1 MVGYIYLNLGTFQ
14 KPIQIIEDE
23 SQRMEAEMKRQLVF
37 LHWLQ
42 TKKKKFWS
50 KYWISSLM
58 GTAVL
63 QIVFNFST
71 QLSTGRIVQTGF
83 WHKSTDQ
90 ILVVNSFFYFLFFL
104 F

>member
-1 MVGYIYLNLGTFQ
+1 MVGYIYLNLGGTFQ

-23 SQRMEAEMKRQLVF
+23 SQRMEAEVKRQLVF

-58 GTAVL
+58 GTAV
-63 QIVFNFST
+63 QEMVFNFSKD
-71 QLSTGRIVQTGF
+71 QNRPNLPLSSLRVGLCKLGF
-83 WHKSTDQ
+83 GIKVLTR
-90 ILVVNSFFYFLFFL
+90 FL
-104 F
+104 

>member
-1 MVGYIYLNLGTFQ
+1 MEEKKAFQFDGWVYLFELGHFPKTR
-14 KPIQIIEDE
+14 IIEDE

-58 GTAVL
+58 GTAVQ

-83 WHKSTDQ
+83 
-90 ILVVNSFFYFLFFL
+90 
-104 F
+104 